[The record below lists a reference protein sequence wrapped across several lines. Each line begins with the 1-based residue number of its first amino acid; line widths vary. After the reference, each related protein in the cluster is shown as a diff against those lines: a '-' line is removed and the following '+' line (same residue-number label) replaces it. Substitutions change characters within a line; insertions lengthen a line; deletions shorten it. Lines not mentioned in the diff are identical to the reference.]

1 MPIDGRVQH
10 IFSRL
15 TLLNHT
21 TMALFFSN
29 SWSTL
34 KQTFAEWS
42 EDKVPQL
49 GAALAFYTAL
59 SIAPLLV
66 ISLAVAGMFFGE
78 DAARGEVQQQLGS
91 LVGEEGSKAI
101 QQMIA
106 NANKPTE
113 GVV

>member
-1 MPIDGRVQH
+1 
-10 IFSRL
+10 
-15 TLLNHT
+15 
-21 TMALFFSN
+21 MALTFTD
-29 SWSTL
+29 SWSML

-66 ISLAVAGMFFGE
+66 ISLAVAGMVFGE
-78 DAARGEVQQQLGS
+78 DAARGGVEQQLGS
-91 LVGEEGSKAI
+91 LIGGEGAKAI

-106 NANKPTE
+106 NASKPAE
-113 GVV
+113 GILAAALSLVIL